1 QAAHEAGVVHRDL
14 KPANIMISGSGDDR
28 QALITDFGISASTDQ
43 ATSGSVLGTL
53 EYMAPE
59 QATGGAVD
67 GRADIY
73 AFGLILYEMLTGPR
87 LVAAATPQARVDA
100 MKQRFDEGLVPI
112 RSLDGS
118 IPAPLE
124 ALVMRCVEKDAASRY
139 RTINELGGAL
149 ARLDDEGGLIPIAR
163 RLTKPMMPIAAA
175 LVLLLLGGTYVT
187 TRRLVTPPKAHEPVS
202 VLIAD
207 FDNRSGDPVFGGSIE
222 QALAVA
228 LERASYIT
236 VFKGGDAR
244 AIAAQLGK
252 SHIDQDVGRL
262 IARRE
267 GI

>member
-1 QAAHEAGVVHRDL
+1 
-14 KPANIMISGSGDDR
+14 
-28 QALITDFGISASTDQ
+28 
-43 ATSGSVLGTL
+43 
-53 EYMAPE
+53 
-59 QATGGAVD
+59 
-67 GRADIY
+67 
-73 AFGLILYEMLTGPR
+73 PR

-100 MKQRFDEGLVPI
+100 MKQRFEEGLVPI

-139 RTINELGGAL
+139 QTINELGGAL

-163 RLTKPMMPIAAA
+163 RLTKPMMAIAAA

-244 AIAAQLGK
+244 AIAARLAAAETVTAGSLEAMRAYVHAQELNA
-252 SHIDQDVGRL
+252 SSRFQDALQEYQRAVELDPHFGRAYAG
-262 IARRE
+262 IA
-267 GI
+267 GIYANYFKDSEKADTNYQAAMRNLD